1 MDPPAVHFVFA
12 PFASDDEALP
22 TSSSREQALVESH
35 CSHVLA
41 LAYTE
46 RARGSGTGAGPL
58 ALPEAALLDR
68 DTGVPILLRETHT
81 VYLNRLFSQALSSHF
96 IGLDSSRGWLCYWTL
111 HALDL
116 LGSRPPPAV
125 LASASELMLRC
136 QWPGSTDSGAAYLP
150 KGGFGGGVGQSPH
163 VLSCYASVLTLLIA
177 GDADALAR
185 IDRPGLLAFYRSC
198 KAVENG
204 GFRVQPDGEQDVRA
218 TYAAVAIAELLG
230 ILTPDLAAGAAEYV
244 LACQTLEGGFGGEPG
259 NEAHGGYTFCAVAAL
274 EVLGQLHRARIPDL
288 LRWLCN
294 RQMAIEGGFSGRS
307 NKLVDGC
314 YSFWQGAVFA
324 ILQRH
329 VTPGH
334 GLGTLGVPTPA
345 ADASAAASA
354 GAGAAASAA
363 SSAGGAG
370 GASGAAAASG
380 AGSAGIGPRDPLFF
394 DRRKLQ
400 LYSLLCC
407 QQPDGGLRDKPSK
420 PRDHYHTCYVLSG
433 LSIAQHDAEGRHV
446 YGSPETAVGATHPVY
461 NIKHEHVLAA
471 RSMFEKRPL

>member
-12 PFASDDEALP
+12 PFASDDEAVP
-22 TSSSREQALVESH
+22 TSSSREQAQVESH

-41 LAYTE
+41 LAYTAPS
-46 RARGSGTGAGPL
+46 RSAGVGAGPL
-58 ALPEAALLDR
+58 ASLPEAALLDR
-68 DTGVPILLRETHT
+68 ETGGPVLLRELHT
-81 VYLNRLFSQALSSHF
+81 AYLNRLFTHALSSGF
-96 IGLDSSRGWLCYWTL
+96 TSLDSSRGWLCYWTL

-125 LASASELMLRC
+125 LVSVSELILRF
-136 QWPGSTDSGAAYLP
+136 QWPGSTDPSAAYLP
-150 KGGFGGGVGQSPH
+150 KGGFGGGVGQPPH
-163 VLSCYASVLTLLIA
+163 VLSCYASVLPLLII

-198 KAVENG
+198 KSAENG

-218 TYAAVAIAELLG
+218 TYAAVAIADLLG
-230 ILTPDLAAGAAEYV
+230 ILTPDLAAGAAEYI

-274 EVLGQLHRARIPDL
+274 EALGQLHRARIPDL

-294 RQMAIEGGFSGRS
+294 RQMVVEGGFSGRS

-329 VTPGH
+329 VTPAH
-334 GLGTLGVPTPA
+334 GLGKLGATAPA
-345 ADASAAASA
+345 SDAAAVAATASSAGASAAASDKAA
-354 GAGAAASAA
+354 G
-363 SSAGGAG
+363 
-370 GASGAAAASG
+370 SG
-380 AGSAGIGPRDPLFF
+380 AGSSGSGHDPLFF

-446 YGSPETAVGATHPVY
+446 YGSPETAVAATHPVY

-471 RSMFEKRPL
+471 RAMFEKRPL

>member
-1 MDPPAVHFVFA
+1 MEPPPVHFVFA
-12 PFASDDEALP
+12 PFASDDEAKP
-22 TSSSREQALVESH
+22 TLSSREQAAVESH

-41 LAYTE
+41 LAYTSPS
-46 RARGSGTGAGPL
+46 ASSAGGVRPH
-58 ALPEAALLDR
+58 ALPEAALIDAAL
-68 DTGVPILLRETHT
+68 GSPVLLRDAH
-81 VYLNRLFSQALSSHF
+81 VAYLGRLFTQSLSPAFVS
-96 IGLDSSRGWLCYWTL
+96 LDSSRGWLCYWTI

-116 LGSRPPPAV
+116 LGARPSPEV
-125 LASASELMLRC
+125 LAGVSRLILRC
-136 QWPGSTDSGAAYLP
+136 QWPGSTDLGTRYLP
-150 KGGFGGGVGQSPH
+150 KGGFGGGVGQTPH
-163 VLSCYASVLTLLIA
+163 VLSCYASVLTLLIV
-177 GDADALAR
+177 GDAAALDS
-185 IDRPGLLAFYRSC
+185 IDRAGLLAFYRSC
-198 KAVENG
+198 KSRDNG

-218 TYAAVAIAELLG
+218 TYAAVAIADLLN
-230 ILTPDLAAGAAEYV
+230 ILTPDLADGAAEYV
-244 LACQTLEGGFGGEPG
+244 LSCQTLEGGFGGEPG

-329 VTPGH
+329 VTPSH
-334 GLGTLGVPTPA
+334 SLGKLGACAPAKEAPA
-345 ADASAAASA
+345 APDAPL
-354 GAGAAASAA
+354 GDAASAA
-363 SSAGGAG
+363 SASSRDFATASSATSSGGSTG
-370 GASGAAAASG
+370 
-380 AGSAGIGPRDPLFF
+380 DPLFF

-433 LSIAQHDAEGRHV
+433 LSISQHDAGGRRVH
-446 YGSPETAVGATHPVY
+446 GSPETAVGATHPIY
-461 NIKHEHVLAA
+461 NIKHEHVATA
-471 RSMFEKRPL
+471 RVMFEKRPI